1 MPSKKGRSVSN
12 SGRSHAQK
20 DSLHPYW
27 QSQVFQPRLHLEI
40 KNALIWRESM
50 AKTYPNLINGKMVE
64 TSDTLDVVNPA
75 TEEVIG
81 LVPACGAAELDS
93 AVAAARAA
101 FGPWSKTP
109 IEDRRNYIRGVAKAI
124 SDNSDELFR
133 LLTSEQGKPHEQ
145 AKQEIMGAAYM
156 TATQAD
162 LDLDDEMVQDDE
174 KESIR
179 TRRVPVGVVGGIVPW
194 NFPVSMAVQKIVPAM
209 LSGCTI
215 ILKPSPFTP
224 LTTLRIAELI
234 ADVVPAGVVNIITGE
249 DSLGPLITSHP
260 DIDKITFTG
269 STATGKKIMEGASA
283 DLKRITLELGGN
295 DASIV
300 MPDADPKKVAE
311 QLFWSS
317 FMNAGQIC
325 IAAKRV
331 YIHEDI
337 YDELSAAIAE
347 YAKNVK
353 VGDGSEQG
361 TGVGPIQNKKQY
373 ERVLELIED
382 AKDKGYK
389 FLTGGDTDPSGTGY
403 FVPLTILDN
412 PPEDAR
418 IVAEEQFGPVMPLM
432 KFSTEEEVI
441 ERANNSDYGL
451 AGAVWTG
458 DADKGV
464 EIAEQLETGT
474 VWINQFLKLTPHT
487 PFAGHKQ
494 SGFGAEYGKEGLL
507 EFTYPQ
513 VIMVNKANTPA

>member
-1 MPSKKGRSVSN
+1 
-12 SGRSHAQK
+12 
-20 DSLHPYW
+20 
-27 QSQVFQPRLHLEI
+27 
-40 KNALIWRESM
+40 M
-50 AKTYPNLINGKMVE
+50 ATQYKNLIDGKMVG
-64 TSDTLDVVNPA
+64 TDKTLEVVNPA

-81 LVPACGAAELDS
+81 LVPACGKDELDQ
-93 AVAAARAA
+93 AVAAARRA
-101 FGPWSKTP
+101 FKTWSKTP
-109 IEDRRNYIRGVAKAI
+109 MDERREAIKAI
-124 SDNSDELFR
+124 AGALNDNSEELYR
-133 LLTSEQGKPHEQ
+133 LLTAEQGKPHQQ
-145 AKQEIMGAAYM
+145 AKGEIMGAAYM
-156 TATQAD
+156 AATQAA
-162 LDLDDEMVQDDE
+162 LDLEDEIVQDDE

-194 NFPVSMAVQKIVPAM
+194 NFPVSMAIQKIVPAM

-215 ILKPSPFTP
+215 VLKPSPFTP
-224 LTTLRIAELI
+224 LTTLKLAELI
-234 ADVVPAGVVNIITGE
+234 ADKVPAGVVNIITGE
-249 DSLGPLITSHP
+249 DTLGPLITEHE

-269 STATGKKIMEGASA
+269 STATGKKIMEGAA
-283 DLKRITLELGGN
+283 GDLKRITLELGGN

-300 MPDADPKKVAE
+300 MPDADVEKVAE
-311 QLFWSS
+311 QLFWAS

-347 YAKNVK
+347 YAKGVT
-353 VGDGSEQG
+353 VGDGSQQG
-361 TGVGPIQNKKQY
+361 TGVGPIQNRKQY
-373 ERVLELIED
+373 ERVLELIQD
-382 AKDKGYK
+382 AKDNGYK

-441 ERANNSDYGL
+441 ERANNSEYGL
-451 AGAVWTG
+451 AGAVWTK
-458 DADKGV
+458 DEENGV
-464 EIAEQLETGT
+464 KIAEQLETGT

-513 VIMVNKANTPA
+513 VIMLKKNAAV